1 MRWSSALVLLG
12 SLTASFG
19 ARAAPDLDASMA
31 CALEAGTGRLLCTVT
46 LAPPAD
52 SVLSWS
58 DAVVVSAPPG
68 AHALRTRVASAR
80 ATPDRI
86 LIGFVLTE
94 GGGGPIEVR
103 ARAVSCP
110 KPPRRGACGP
120 ATRLVRYE
128 LVRPGG

>member
-1 MRWSSALVLLG
+1 MG
-12 SLTASFG
+12 
-19 ARAAPDLDASMA
+19 

-46 LAPPAD
+46 LAPPPGA
-52 SVLSWS
+52 VLSWS
-58 DAVVVSAPPG
+58 DAVVVSTPPG
-68 AHALRTRVASAR
+68 AHPLRSRVASAR
-80 ATPDRI
+80 ATPERI

-110 KPPRRGACGP
+110 PAPQRGACAP
-120 ATRLVRYE
+120 AVRLVRYD

>member
-1 MRWSSALVLLG
+1 MRWSSALGLLAALAG
-12 SLTASFG
+12 SG
-19 ARAAPDLDASMA
+19 RADAVPELSASMG

-46 LAPPAD
+46 LAPPPDA
-52 SVLSWS
+52 VLSWS
-58 DAVVVSAPPG
+58 DAVVVRAPPG
-68 AHALRTRVASAR
+68 AHALRSRVASAR
-80 ATPDRI
+80 ATPERI

-110 KPPRRGACGP
+110 KAPRRGACEP
-120 ATRLVRYE
+120 STRVVRYE